1 MRRLK
6 QKFIKN
12 RAFEL
17 VEAHAEK
24 FSNDFKKNKEAIA
37 EFAETRS
44 KKTKNKLAGYVTR
57 LSKRVKRY

>member
-1 MRRLK
+1 MGRIK

-37 EFAETRS
+37 EFAETRG

-57 LSKRVKRY
+57 LTKRAKRY

>member
-1 MRRLK
+1 MGRIK

-17 VEAHAEK
+17 IEAHADR
-24 FSNDFKKNKEAIA
+24 FSGDFKKNKEAIA
-37 EFAETRS
+37 EFADTRS

-57 LSKRVKRY
+57 LAKREKKF